1 MKPTY
6 NNNNFFINNKA
17 GALFPKVRLRR
28 LRKNQAIRDLLQEI
42 RISSN
47 DLIYPLF
54 VEEGLKDPKNISSM
68 QDIQRIPLSKIVDV
82 VSEIL
87 NLGIKGILLFGIP
100 LKKDNN
106 ASSAYSEKGIVQK
119 SITTIKKNFGDKIVI
134 ISDVCMC
141 QYTSTGHCGIVK
153 GNSVDNDSSIDILA
167 EIAKSHAASGAD
179 IVAPSAMMDG
189 QVLAIRERLDEAG
202 FDDTSIMGYSAKMAS
217 PMYSPFRD
225 LADSSPLFGDRK
237 AYQMP
242 FTNSYEALREIELDI
257 NEGADIIMVKPALP
271 YLDLICKAR
280 EIFKLPLC
288 AYSVSGEYA
297 LIKAAAE
304 KGWINEK
311 QVMLEFLTSIKRAGA
326 DIIITYYAREMARLL
341 LEEK

>member
-1 MKPTY
+1 MKPIS
-6 NNNNFFINNKA
+6 NNSSINN
-17 GALFPKVRLRR
+17 GSYFPKVRLRR
-28 LRKNQAIRDLLQEI
+28 LRKNEAIRELLQET

-54 VEEGLKDPKNISSM
+54 VEEGLKNPKNIPSM
-68 QDIQRIPLSKIVDV
+68 PDIQRIPLSKIVDV
-82 VSEIL
+82 VSDIL
-87 NLGIKGILLFGIP
+87 NLGIKGIVIFGIP
-100 LKKDNN
+100 TQKDNN
-106 ASSAYSEKGIVQK
+106 ATSAYSEKGIVQK
-119 SITTIKKNFGDKIVI
+119 SIKTIKKNFGDKIVI

-153 GNSVDNDSSIDILA
+153 DNTVDNDSSINILA
-167 EIAKSHAASGAD
+167 KIAESHAASGSD

-189 QVLAIRERLDEAG
+189 QVFAIRERLDEGG
-202 FDDTSIMGYSAKMAS
+202 FNDTSIMGYSAKMAS

-225 LADSSPLFGDRK
+225 LADSTPLFGDRK
-237 AYQMP
+237 TYQMP
-242 FTNSYEALREIELDI
+242 FTNSLEALREIELDI
-257 NEGADIIMVKPALP
+257 NEGADMIMVKPALP

-304 KGWINEK
+304 KGWINEA
-311 QVMLEFLTSIKRAGA
+311 QVMFEFLSSIKRAGA
-326 DIIITYYAREMARLL
+326 DIIITYHAREMAKLL
-341 LEEK
+341 LEK

>member
-1 MKPTY
+1 MKMKQIS
-6 NNNNFFINNKA
+6 NNFFVNNRSY
-17 GALFPKVRLRR
+17 FPQIRLRR
-28 LRKNQAIRDLLQEI
+28 LRKNKAIRDLLQET
-42 RISSN
+42 RISLN

-54 VEEGLKDPKNISSM
+54 VEEGLKNPKNIPSM
-68 QDIQRIPLSKIVDV
+68 PDIQRIPLSKIVDV
-82 VSEIL
+82 VSDIL
-87 NLGIKGILLFGIP
+87 DLGIKGIVIFGIP
-100 LKKDNN
+100 IKKDNN
-106 ASSAYSEKGIVQK
+106 ATSAYSEKGIVQK
-119 SITTIKKNFGDKIVI
+119 SIKTIKKNFGDKIVI

-153 GNSVDNDSSIDILA
+153 DNTVDNDSSINILA
-167 EIAKSHAASGAD
+167 KIAESHAAAGSD

-189 QVLAIRERLDEAG
+189 QVLAIRERLDETG
-202 FDDTSIMGYSAKMAS
+202 FNDTSIMGYSAKMAS

-237 AYQMP
+237 TYQLP
-242 FTNSYEALREIELDI
+242 ITNSLEALREIELDI

-280 EIFKLPLC
+280 ENFKLPLC

-304 KGWINEK
+304 KGWVNEA
-311 QVMLEFLTSIKRAGA
+311 QVMLEFLSSIKRAGA
-326 DIIITYYAREMARLL
+326 DIIITYHAREMAKLL

>member
-1 MKPTY
+1 MKQISD
-6 NNNNFFINNKA
+6 NFFINNRSY
-17 GALFPKVRLRR
+17 FPQVRLRR
-28 LRKNQAIRDLLQEI
+28 LRKNKAIRDLLQET
-42 RISSN
+42 RISLN

-54 VEEGLKDPKNISSM
+54 VEEGLKNPKNIPSM
-68 QDIQRIPLSKIVDV
+68 PDIQRIPLSKIVDV
-82 VSEIL
+82 VSDIL
-87 NLGIKGILLFGIP
+87 DLGIKGIVIFGIP
-100 LKKDNN
+100 IKKDNN
-106 ASSAYSEKGIVQK
+106 ATSAYSEKGIVQK
-119 SITTIKKNFGDKIVI
+119 SIKTIKKNFGNKIVI

-153 GNSVDNDSSIDILA
+153 DNTVDNDSSINILA
-167 EIAKSHAASGAD
+167 KIAESHAAAGSD

-189 QVLAIRERLDEAG
+189 QVLAIRERLDETG
-202 FDDTSIMGYSAKMAS
+202 FNDTSIMGYSAKMAS
-217 PMYSPFRD
+217 PLYSPFRD

-237 AYQMP
+237 TYQMP
-242 FTNSYEALREIELDI
+242 ITNLLEALREIELDI

-280 EIFKLPLC
+280 ENFKLPLC

-304 KGWINEK
+304 KGWVNEA
-311 QVMLEFLTSIKRAGA
+311 QVMLEFLSSIKRAGA
-326 DIIITYYAREMARLL
+326 DIIITYHAREMAKLL

>member
-1 MKPTY
+1 MKQISD
-6 NNNNFFINNKA
+6 NFFGNNRSY
-17 GALFPKVRLRR
+17 FPQVRLRR
-28 LRKNQAIRDLLQEI
+28 LRKNKAIRDLLQET
-42 RISSN
+42 RISLN

-54 VEEGLKDPKNISSM
+54 VEEGLKNPKNIPSM
-68 QDIQRIPLSKIVDV
+68 PDIQRIPLSKIVDV
-82 VSEIL
+82 VSDIL
-87 NLGIKGILLFGIP
+87 DLGIKGIVIFGIP
-100 LKKDNN
+100 IKKDNN
-106 ASSAYSEKGIVQK
+106 ATSAYSEKGIVQK
-119 SITTIKKNFGDKIVI
+119 SIKTIKKNFGDKIVI

-153 GNSVDNDSSIDILA
+153 DNTVDNDSSINILA
-167 EIAKSHAASGAD
+167 KIAESHAAAGSD

-189 QVLAIRERLDEAG
+189 QVLAIRERLDETG
-202 FDDTSIMGYSAKMAS
+202 FNDTSIMGYSAKMAS
-217 PMYSPFRD
+217 PLYSPFRD

-237 AYQMP
+237 TYQMP
-242 FTNSYEALREIELDI
+242 ITNLLEALREIELDI

-280 EIFKLPLC
+280 ENFKLPLC

-304 KGWINEK
+304 KGWVNEA
-311 QVMLEFLTSIKRAGA
+311 QVMLEFLSSIKRAGA
-326 DIIITYYAREMARLL
+326 DIIITYHAREMAKLL

>member
-1 MKPTY
+1 MKQISD
-6 NNNNFFINNKA
+6 NFFVNNRSY
-17 GALFPKVRLRR
+17 FPQVRLRR
-28 LRKNQAIRDLLQEI
+28 LRKNKAIRDLLQET
-42 RISSN
+42 RISLN

-54 VEEGLKDPKNISSM
+54 VEEGLKNPKNIPSM
-68 QDIQRIPLSKIVDV
+68 PDVQRIPLSKIVDV
-82 VSEIL
+82 VSDIL
-87 NLGIKGILLFGIP
+87 DLGIKGIVIFGIP
-100 LKKDNN
+100 IKKDNK
-106 ASSAYSEKGIVQK
+106 ATSAYSEKGIVQK
-119 SITTIKKNFGDKIVI
+119 SIKTIKKNFGDKIVI

-153 GNSVDNDSSIDILA
+153 DNTVDNDSSINILA
-167 EIAKSHAASGAD
+167 KIAESHAAAGSD

-189 QVLAIRERLDEAG
+189 QVLAIRERLDETG
-202 FDDTSIMGYSAKMAS
+202 FNGTSIMGYSAKMAS

-237 AYQMP
+237 TYQMP
-242 FTNSYEALREIELDI
+242 ITNLLEALREIELDI

-280 EIFKLPLC
+280 ENFKLPLC

-304 KGWINEK
+304 KGWVNEA
-311 QVMLEFLTSIKRAGA
+311 QVMLEFLSSIKRAGA
-326 DIIITYYAREMARLL
+326 DIIITYHAREMAKLL

>member
-1 MKPTY
+1 MKQISD
-6 NNNNFFINNKA
+6 NFFVNNRSY
-17 GALFPKVRLRR
+17 FPQVRLRR
-28 LRKNQAIRDLLQEI
+28 LRKNKAIRDLLQET
-42 RISSN
+42 RISLN

-54 VEEGLKDPKNISSM
+54 VEEGLKNPKNIPSM
-68 QDIQRIPLSKIVDV
+68 PDIQRIPLSKIVDV
-82 VSEIL
+82 VSDIL
-87 NLGIKGILLFGIP
+87 DLGIKGIVIFGIP
-100 LKKDNN
+100 IKKDNN
-106 ASSAYSEKGIVQK
+106 ATSAYSEKGIVQK
-119 SITTIKKNFGDKIVI
+119 SIKTIKKNFGNKIVI

-153 GNSVDNDSSIDILA
+153 DNTVDNDSSINILA
-167 EIAKSHAASGAD
+167 KIAESHAAAGSD

-189 QVLAIRERLDEAG
+189 QVLAIRERLDETG
-202 FDDTSIMGYSAKMAS
+202 FNDTSIMGYSAKMAS
-217 PMYSPFRD
+217 PLYSPFRD

-237 AYQMP
+237 TYQMP
-242 FTNSYEALREIELDI
+242 ITNLLEALREIELDI

-280 EIFKLPLC
+280 ENFKLPLC

-304 KGWINEK
+304 KGWVNEA
-311 QVMLEFLTSIKRAGA
+311 QVMLEFLSSIKRAGA
-326 DIIITYYAREMARLL
+326 DIIITYHAREMAKLL

>member
-1 MKPTY
+1 MKQISD
-6 NNNNFFINNKA
+6 NFFVNNRSY
-17 GALFPKVRLRR
+17 FPQVRLRR
-28 LRKNQAIRDLLQEI
+28 LRKNKAIRDLLQET
-42 RISSN
+42 RISLN

-54 VEEGLKDPKNISSM
+54 VEEGLKNPKNIPSM
-68 QDIQRIPLSKIVDV
+68 PDIQRIPLSKIVDV
-82 VSEIL
+82 VSDIL
-87 NLGIKGILLFGIP
+87 DLGIKGIVIFGIP
-100 LKKDNN
+100 IKKDNN
-106 ASSAYSEKGIVQK
+106 ATSAYSEKGIVQK
-119 SITTIKKNFGDKIVI
+119 SIKTIKKNFGDKIVI

-153 GNSVDNDSSIDILA
+153 DNTVDNDSSINILA
-167 EIAKSHAASGAD
+167 KIAESHAAAGSD

-189 QVLAIRERLDEAG
+189 QVLAIRERLDETG
-202 FDDTSIMGYSAKMAS
+202 FNDTSIMGYSAKMAS

-225 LADSSPLFGDRK
+225 LADSSPSFGDRK
-237 AYQMP
+237 TYQMP
-242 FTNSYEALREIELDI
+242 ITNSLEALREIELDI

-280 EIFKLPLC
+280 ENFKLPLC

-304 KGWINEK
+304 KGWVNEA
-311 QVMLEFLTSIKRAGA
+311 QVMLEFLSSIKRAGA
-326 DIIITYYAREMARLL
+326 DIIITYHAREMAKLL

>member
-1 MKPTY
+1 MKQISD
-6 NNNNFFINNKA
+6 NFFVNNRSY
-17 GALFPKVRLRR
+17 FPQVRLRR
-28 LRKNQAIRDLLQEI
+28 LRKNKAIRDLLQET
-42 RISSN
+42 RISLN

-54 VEEGLKDPKNISSM
+54 VEEGLKNPKNIPSM
-68 QDIQRIPLSKIVDV
+68 PDIQRIPLSKIVDV
-82 VSEIL
+82 VSDIL
-87 NLGIKGILLFGIP
+87 DLGIKGIVIFGIP
-100 LKKDNN
+100 IKKDNN
-106 ASSAYSEKGIVQK
+106 ATSAYSEKGIVQK
-119 SITTIKKNFGDKIVI
+119 SIKTIKKNFGDKIVI

-153 GNSVDNDSSIDILA
+153 DNTVDNDSSINILA
-167 EIAKSHAASGAD
+167 KIAESHAAAGSD

-189 QVLAIRERLDEAG
+189 QVLAIRERLDETG
-202 FDDTSIMGYSAKMAS
+202 FNDTSIMGYSAKMAS
-217 PMYSPFRD
+217 PLYSPFRD

-237 AYQMP
+237 TYQMP
-242 FTNSYEALREIELDI
+242 ITNLLEALREIELDI

-280 EIFKLPLC
+280 ENFKLPLC

-304 KGWINEK
+304 KGWVNEA
-311 QVMLEFLTSIKRAGA
+311 QVMLEFLSSIKRAGA
-326 DIIITYYAREMARLL
+326 DIIITYHARKMAKLL

>member
-1 MKPTY
+1 MKMKQISD
-6 NNNNFFINNKA
+6 NFFVNNRSY
-17 GALFPKVRLRR
+17 FPQVRLRR
-28 LRKNQAIRDLLQEI
+28 LRKNKAIRDLLQET
-42 RISSN
+42 RISLN

-54 VEEGLKDPKNISSM
+54 VEEGLKNPKNIPSM
-68 QDIQRIPLSKIVDV
+68 PDIQRIPLSKIVDV
-82 VSEIL
+82 VSDIL
-87 NLGIKGILLFGIP
+87 DLGIKGIVIFGIP
-100 LKKDNN
+100 IKKDNN
-106 ASSAYSEKGIVQK
+106 ATSAYSEKGIVQK
-119 SITTIKKNFGDKIVI
+119 SIKTIKKNFGDKIVI

-153 GNSVDNDSSIDILA
+153 DNTVDNDSSINILA
-167 EIAKSHAASGAD
+167 KIAESHAAAGSD

-189 QVLAIRERLDEAG
+189 QVLAIRERLDETG
-202 FDDTSIMGYSAKMAS
+202 FNDTSIMGYSAKMAS
-217 PMYSPFRD
+217 PLYSPFRD

-237 AYQMP
+237 TYQMP
-242 FTNSYEALREIELDI
+242 ITNLLEALREIELDI

-280 EIFKLPLC
+280 ENFKLPLC

-304 KGWINEK
+304 KGWVNEA
-311 QVMLEFLTSIKRAGA
+311 QVMLEFLSSIKRAGA
-326 DIIITYYAREMARLL
+326 DIIITYHAREMAKLL

>member
-1 MKPTY
+1 MKMKQISD
-6 NNNNFFINNKA
+6 NFFVNNRSY
-17 GALFPKVRLRR
+17 FPQVRLRR
-28 LRKNQAIRDLLQEI
+28 LRKNKAIRDLLQET
-42 RISSN
+42 RISLN

-54 VEEGLKDPKNISSM
+54 VEEGLKNPKNIPSM
-68 QDIQRIPLSKIVDV
+68 PDIQRIPLSKIVDV
-82 VSEIL
+82 VSDIL
-87 NLGIKGILLFGIP
+87 DLGIKGIVIFGIP
-100 LKKDNN
+100 IKKDNN
-106 ASSAYSEKGIVQK
+106 ATSAYSEKGIVQK
-119 SITTIKKNFGDKIVI
+119 SIKTIKKNFGDKIVI

-153 GNSVDNDSSIDILA
+153 DNTVDNDSSINILA
-167 EIAKSHAASGAD
+167 KIAESHAAAGSD

-189 QVLAIRERLDEAG
+189 QVLAIRERLDETG
-202 FDDTSIMGYSAKMAS
+202 FNDTSIMGYSAKMAS

-237 AYQMP
+237 TYQMP
-242 FTNSYEALREIELDI
+242 ITNSLEALREIELDI

-280 EIFKLPLC
+280 ENFKLPLC

-304 KGWINEK
+304 KGWVNEA
-311 QVMLEFLTSIKRAGA
+311 QVMLEFLSSIKRAGA
-326 DIIITYYAREMARLL
+326 DIIITYHAREMAKLL

>member
-1 MKPTY
+1 MKQISD
-6 NNNNFFINNKA
+6 NFFVNNRSY
-17 GALFPKVRLRR
+17 FPQVRLRR
-28 LRKNQAIRDLLQEI
+28 LRKNKAIRDLLQET
-42 RISSN
+42 RISLN

-54 VEEGLKDPKNISSM
+54 VEEGLKNPKNIPSM
-68 QDIQRIPLSKIVDV
+68 PDIQRIPLSKIVDV
-82 VSEIL
+82 ISDIL
-87 NLGIKGILLFGIP
+87 DLGIKGIVIFGIP
-100 LKKDNN
+100 IKKDNN
-106 ASSAYSEKGIVQK
+106 ATSAYSEKGIVQK
-119 SITTIKKNFGDKIVI
+119 SIKTIKKNFGDKIVI

-153 GNSVDNDSSIDILA
+153 DNTVDNDSSINILA
-167 EIAKSHAASGAD
+167 KIAESHAAAGSD

-225 LADSSPLFGDRK
+225 LADSAPLFGDRK
-237 AYQMP
+237 TYQMP
-242 FTNSYEALREIELDI
+242 ITNSLEALREIELDI

-280 EIFKLPLC
+280 ENFKLPLC

-304 KGWINEK
+304 KGWVNEA
-311 QVMLEFLTSIKRAGA
+311 QVMLEFLSSIKRAGA
-326 DIIITYYAREMARLL
+326 DIIITYHAREMAKLL

>member
-1 MKPTY
+1 MRMKPIS
-6 NNNNFFINNKA
+6 NNSFINN
-17 GALFPKVRLRR
+17 GSYFPKVRLRR
-28 LRKNQAIRDLLQEI
+28 LRKNKAIRDLLQET

-54 VEEGLKDPKNISSM
+54 VEDGLKNPKNIPSM
-68 QDIQRIPLSKIVDV
+68 PDIQRIPLSKIVDV
-82 VSEIL
+82 VSDIL
-87 NLGIKGILLFGIP
+87 NLGIKGIVIFGIP
-100 LKKDNN
+100 SKKDNN
-106 ASSAYSEKGIVQK
+106 ATSAYSEKGIVQK
-119 SITTIKKNFGDKIVI
+119 SIKTIKKNFGDNIVI

-153 GNSVDNDSSIDILA
+153 GNTVDNDSSINILA
-167 EIAKSHAASGAD
+167 KIAESHAASGSD

-189 QVLAIRERLDEAG
+189 QVFAIRERLDEAG
-202 FDDTSIMGYSAKMAS
+202 FNDTSIMGYSAKMAS

-237 AYQMP
+237 TYQMP
-242 FTNSYEALREIELDI
+242 FTNSLEALREIELDV
-257 NEGADIIMVKPALP
+257 NEGADMIMVKPALP

-304 KGWINEK
+304 KGWVNES
-311 QVMLEFLTSIKRAGA
+311 QVMLEFLSSIKRAGA
-326 DIIITYYAREMARLL
+326 DIIITYHAREMAKLL
-341 LEEK
+341 LEK

>member
-1 MKPTY
+1 MKQISD
-6 NNNNFFINNKA
+6 NFFVNNRSY
-17 GALFPKVRLRR
+17 FPQVRLRR
-28 LRKNQAIRDLLQEI
+28 LRKNKAIRDLLQET
-42 RISSN
+42 RISLN

-54 VEEGLKDPKNISSM
+54 VEEGLKNPKNIPSM
-68 QDIQRIPLSKIVDV
+68 PDIQRIPLSKIVDV
-82 VSEIL
+82 VSDIL
-87 NLGIKGILLFGIP
+87 DLGIKGIVIFGIP
-100 LKKDNN
+100 IKKDNN
-106 ASSAYSEKGIVQK
+106 ATSAYSEKGIVQK
-119 SITTIKKNFGDKIVI
+119 SIKTIKKNFGDKIVI

-153 GNSVDNDSSIDILA
+153 DNTVDNDSSINILA
-167 EIAKSHAASGAD
+167 KIAESHAAAGSD

-189 QVLAIRERLDEAG
+189 QVLAIRERLDETG
-202 FDDTSIMGYSAKMAS
+202 FNDTSIMGYSAKMAS
-217 PMYSPFRD
+217 PLYSPFRD

-237 AYQMP
+237 TYQMP
-242 FTNSYEALREIELDI
+242 ITNLLEALREIELDI

-280 EIFKLPLC
+280 ENFKLPLC

-304 KGWINEK
+304 KGWVNEA
-311 QVMLEFLTSIKRAGA
+311 QVMLEFLSSIKRAGA
-326 DIIITYYAREMARLL
+326 DIIITYHAREMAKLL

>member
-1 MKPTY
+1 MKQIS
-6 NNNNFFINNKA
+6 NNFFVNNRSY
-17 GALFPKVRLRR
+17 FPQVRLRR
-28 LRKNQAIRDLLQEI
+28 LRKNKAIRDLLQET
-42 RISSN
+42 RISLN

-54 VEEGLKDPKNISSM
+54 VEEGLKNPKNIPSM
-68 QDIQRIPLSKIVDV
+68 PDIQRIPLSKIVDV
-82 VSEIL
+82 VSDIL
-87 NLGIKGILLFGIP
+87 DLGIKGIVIFGIP
-100 LKKDNN
+100 IKKDNN
-106 ASSAYSEKGIVQK
+106 ATSAYSEKGIVQK
-119 SITTIKKNFGDKIVI
+119 SIKTIKKNFGDKIVI

-153 GNSVDNDSSIDILA
+153 DNTVDNDSSINILA
-167 EIAKSHAASGAD
+167 KIAESHAAAGSD

-189 QVLAIRERLDEAG
+189 QVLAIRERLDETG
-202 FDDTSIMGYSAKMAS
+202 FNDTSIMGYSAKMAS
-217 PMYSPFRD
+217 PLYSPFRD

-237 AYQMP
+237 TYQMP
-242 FTNSYEALREIELDI
+242 ITNLLEALREIELDI

-280 EIFKLPLC
+280 ENFKLPLC

-304 KGWINEK
+304 KGWVNEA
-311 QVMLEFLTSIKRAGA
+311 QVMLEFLSSIKRAGA
-326 DIIITYYAREMARLL
+326 DIIITYHAREMAKLL

>member
-1 MKPTY
+1 MKMKQISD
-6 NNNNFFINNKA
+6 NFFVNNRSY
-17 GALFPKVRLRR
+17 FPQVRLRR
-28 LRKNQAIRDLLQEI
+28 LRKNKAIRDLLQET
-42 RISSN
+42 RISLN

-54 VEEGLKDPKNISSM
+54 VEEGLKNPKNIPSM
-68 QDIQRIPLSKIVDV
+68 PDVQRIPLSKIVDV
-82 VSEIL
+82 VSDIL
-87 NLGIKGILLFGIP
+87 DLGIKGIVIFGIP
-100 LKKDNN
+100 IKKDNN
-106 ASSAYSEKGIVQK
+106 ATSAYSEKGIVQK
-119 SITTIKKNFGDKIVI
+119 SIKTIKKNFGDKIVI

-153 GNSVDNDSSIDILA
+153 DNTVDNDSSINILA
-167 EIAKSHAASGAD
+167 KIAESHAAAGSD

-189 QVLAIRERLDEAG
+189 QVLAIRERLDETG
-202 FDDTSIMGYSAKMAS
+202 FNDTSIMGYSAKMAS
-217 PMYSPFRD
+217 PLYSPFRD

-237 AYQMP
+237 TYQMP
-242 FTNSYEALREIELDI
+242 ITNLLEALREIELDI

-280 EIFKLPLC
+280 ENFKLPLC

-304 KGWINEK
+304 KGWVNEA
-311 QVMLEFLTSIKRAGA
+311 QVMLEFLSSIKRAGA
-326 DIIITYYAREMARLL
+326 DIIITYHAREMAKLL

>member
-1 MKPTY
+1 MKQISD
-6 NNNNFFINNKA
+6 NFFVNNRSY
-17 GALFPKVRLRR
+17 FPQVRLRR
-28 LRKNQAIRDLLQEI
+28 LRKNKAIRDLLQET
-42 RISSN
+42 RISLN

-54 VEEGLKDPKNISSM
+54 VEEGLKNPKNIPSM
-68 QDIQRIPLSKIVDV
+68 PDIQRIPLSKIVDV
-82 VSEIL
+82 VSDIL
-87 NLGIKGILLFGIP
+87 DLGIKGIVIFGIP
-100 LKKDNN
+100 IKKDNN
-106 ASSAYSEKGIVQK
+106 ATSAYSEKGIVQK
-119 SITTIKKNFGDKIVI
+119 SIKTIKKNFGDKIVI

-153 GNSVDNDSSIDILA
+153 DNTVDNDSSINILA
-167 EIAKSHAASGAD
+167 KIAESHAAAGSD

-202 FDDTSIMGYSAKMAS
+202 FNDTSIMGYSAKMAS

-237 AYQMP
+237 TYQMP
-242 FTNSYEALREIELDI
+242 ITNSLEALREIELDI

-280 EIFKLPLC
+280 ENFKLPLC

-304 KGWINEK
+304 KGWVNEA
-311 QVMLEFLTSIKRAGA
+311 QVMLEFLSSIKRAGA
-326 DIIITYYAREMARLL
+326 DIIITYHAREMAKLL